1 MIILRFFVFAIML
14 SVETVSANAN
24 IPIHSSV
31 LVGSYEVPG
40 ALPQKCRNHELYTS
54 KSQIKENEDCV
65 KEMVFVT
72 IKYLNFLPALSTP
85 GVISEEMRVEKIRKA
100 KEVFGYYN
108 TLLLGGGENKVT
120 INIDDVFP
128 PT

>member
-1 MIILRFFVFAIML
+1 
-14 SVETVSANAN
+14 
-24 IPIHSSV
+24 
-31 LVGSYEVPG
+31 
-40 ALPQKCRNHELYTS
+40 
-54 KSQIKENEDCV
+54 
-65 KEMVFVT
+65 MVFVT

-108 TLLLGGGENKVT
+108 TLLLGEGENKVT

>member
-40 ALPQKCRNHELYTS
+40 DLPQKCRNHELYTS
-54 KSQIKENEDCV
+54 ESKIKENEDCV
-65 KEMVFVT
+65 KEMVFVIFRSDIT
-72 IKYLNFLPALSTP
+72 FFLL
-85 GVISEEMRVEKIRKA
+85 
-100 KEVFGYYN
+100 
-108 TLLLGGGENKVT
+108 
-120 INIDDVFP
+120 
-128 PT
+128 